1 MKEQA
6 QLREEMAY
14 QYKIGNFEVR
24 ITNLS
29 RLGAMLNHVLD
40 FYLYRRLF
48 ICVRLLLLFR
58 EGWTLMQSDA
68 AI

>member
-14 QYKIGNFEVR
+14 QYKIGNSEVI

-29 RLGAMLNHVLD
+29 RLGAILNHVLD
-40 FYLYRRLF
+40 FYLYHRLF
-48 ICVRLLLLFR
+48 IRVRLLLLFR

-68 AI
+68 AL

>member
-29 RLGAMLNHVLD
+29 RLAAMLNHVLD
-40 FYLYRRLF
+40 FYFHHHLF
-48 ICVRLLLLFR
+48 IRFRLLLLFR